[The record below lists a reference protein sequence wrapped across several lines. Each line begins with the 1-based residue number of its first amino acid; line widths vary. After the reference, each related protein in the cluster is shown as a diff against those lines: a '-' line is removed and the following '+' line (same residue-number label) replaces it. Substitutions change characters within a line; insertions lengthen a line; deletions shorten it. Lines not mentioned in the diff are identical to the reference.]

1 MADKGSMGPSRCLRA
16 AFSLHREAF
25 PIEGTRMTQN
35 SELDAFQ
42 AVCQRLGLRFTLE
55 PHAADNSFLNY
66 FVPTVSQQA
75 QWCLSFGQNHLYF
88 DMQGRFLG
96 TLGDENGAWEP
107 RALNVPYTAVDVDE
121 EYPR

>member
-1 MADKGSMGPSRCLRA
+1 
-16 AFSLHREAF
+16 
-25 PIEGTRMTQN
+25 MTQN

-55 PHAADNSFLNY
+55 PHAADNSFLDY
-66 FVPTVSQQA
+66 FAPTVSQQA

-88 DMQGRFLG
+88 DTRGRFLD
-96 TLGDENGAWEP
+96 TLGDENGVWEP

>member
-1 MADKGSMGPSRCLRA
+1 MA
-16 AFSLHREAF
+16 
-25 PIEGTRMTQN
+25 QN

-55 PHAADNSFLNY
+55 PHAADNAFLDY
-66 FVPTVSQQA
+66 FAPTVSQQA

-96 TLGDENGAWEP
+96 MLGDENGAWEP